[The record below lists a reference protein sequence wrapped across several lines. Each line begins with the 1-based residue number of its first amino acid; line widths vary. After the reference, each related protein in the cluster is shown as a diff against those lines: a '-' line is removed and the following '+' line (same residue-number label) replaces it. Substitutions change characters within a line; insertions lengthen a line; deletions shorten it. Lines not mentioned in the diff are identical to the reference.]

1 MDKFSFTQC
10 VAVLFSGKPD
20 LDEVTQS
27 LERWPFGGWAKEA
40 EGQDG
45 WALSGA
51 GWVFDLPEG
60 GFATVDVVNHPWPDD
75 PAVAAASPAIGSA
88 YSGGAF
94 GPAATPGA
102 LARAGDQ
109 PWLWPEGATV
119 ASQHEAFVRIRFGF
133 AIPKADSAEAA
144 KPPPKRDPL
153 YELGLLTEI
162 AQPLLRKTGAL
173 AFFDP
178 AGEALRSKEQIDA
191 ALKRKVGSGPP
202 PLELWTNVRSIALL
216 RDSDATWL
224 GLDVVGLWQLGLPD
238 VEAIFAEGKE
248 DPESVERLLRNVAV
262 HLAAGRPVAA
272 GSTSD
277 DGSGRRWEAS
287 HSFAVV
293 APRRPVVRWL
303 PSGSPRP
310 SEATLQKLAQISAGP
325 GPTGPQTGSGPGTG

>member
-1 MDKFSFTQC
+1 VEKFSFTQC
-10 VAVLFSGKPD
+10 VAVLFSVNPD
-20 LDEVTQS
+20 LDEVTKS
-27 LERWPFGGWAKEA
+27 LERWPFGGWAKEV
-40 EGQDG
+40 EGKDG

-75 PAVAAASPAIGSA
+75 PAVAAASPGIGAA
-88 YSGGAF
+88 YTRGAF

-102 LARAGDQ
+102 LARASDQ
-109 PWLWPEGATV
+109 SWLWPEGATV
-119 ASQHEAFVRIRFGF
+119 ASEHQAFVRIRFGF
-133 AIPKADSAEAA
+133 AVPKEESAEAA
-144 KPPPKRDPL
+144 KRPKRDPL

-202 PLELWTNVRSIALL
+202 PIELWTNVRSIALL
-216 RDSDATWL
+216 RESDATWL
-224 GLDVVGLWQLGLPD
+224 GLDIVGLWQLGLPD

-248 DPESVERLLRNVAV
+248 DPEAVERLLRNVAL
-262 HLAAGRPVAA
+262 HLTAGRPVAP

-287 HSFAVV
+287 HGFAVV

-310 SEATLQKLAQISAGP
+310 SEAIMEKLAVLSAGP
-325 GPTGPQTGSGPGTG
+325 GAPEQK

>member
-1 MDKFSFTQC
+1 VEKFSFTQC

-20 LDEVTQS
+20 LDEVTKS
-27 LERWPFGGWAKEA
+27 LERWPFGGWAKEV

-45 WALSGA
+45 WAVSGA

-60 GFATVDVVNHPWPDD
+60 GLAAVDVVNQRWPDD
-75 PAVAAASPAIGSA
+75 PALAAASPGISA
-88 YSGGAF
+88 AYTRGAL
-94 GPAATPGA
+94 GPATTPGA
-102 LARAGDQ
+102 LARASDQ
-109 PWLWPEGATV
+109 AWLWPEGATV

-133 AIPKADSAEAA
+133 ATPKAESPEAA
-144 KPPPKRDPL
+144 KAPKRDPL
-153 YELGLLTEI
+153 YELALLTEI

-191 ALKRKVGSGPP
+191 ALKRKVGVGPP
-202 PLELWTNVRSIALL
+202 PIELWTNVRSIALL
-216 RDSDATWL
+216 RESDATWL
-224 GLDVVGLWQLGLPD
+224 GLDLVGLWQLGLPD

-248 DPESVERLLRNVAV
+248 DPEAVDRLLRNVAH
-262 HLAAGRPVAA
+262 HLVAGRPVAA

-287 HSFAVV
+287 HSFGVV

-310 SEATLQKLAQISAGP
+310 SEAVLAKIQALSAGP
-325 GPTGPQTGSGPGTG
+325 GTPEQK